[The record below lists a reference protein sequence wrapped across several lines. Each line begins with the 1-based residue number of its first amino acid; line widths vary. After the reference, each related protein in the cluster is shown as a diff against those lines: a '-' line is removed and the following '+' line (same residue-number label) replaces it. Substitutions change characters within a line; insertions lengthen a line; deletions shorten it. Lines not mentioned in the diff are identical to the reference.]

1 MSHSINGNLNSLPR
15 CRMRL
20 REKEAYSKVHDSRS
34 SKLAVMRA
42 AQAREGRAERSEL
55 ALGPS
60 CIAKKH

>member
-1 MSHSINGNLNSLPR
+1 MLSNASSRRRDLFESSERPQ
-15 CRMRL
+15 
-20 REKEAYSKVHDSRS
+20 VHDSRS

-55 ALGPS
+55 ALGPP